1 MLGNRTPRAT
11 LPVPLLEIDLQYEPE
26 ALARVKQHWAATFA
40 HQRKISVYG
49 KRIMARVMEQIK
61 EDDLQLREYYQLRI
75 ASLVE
80 GTDIDVVA
88 AYSFVKKAL
97 YELAHITWEFE
108 SLDSNEWYTRH
119 LLDTTKERRVGVK
132 DGIITI
138 ILNPQLA
145 PYFVQI
151 AGQYSTYK
159 LDGYMNLHSW
169 YSMRFFEILSA
180 FRDTGWWEVSVDEY
194 RLLMDCGPETDRWGA
209 PKKDKKGSPVMK
221 YDDTNVLIKKTVLTA
236 QKELEQTPCAFTYSL
251 VLEASRTGR
260 GRKKITGLRFELLH
274 KQPTVIPASWLTD
287 TILRPTID
295 RLREFKV
302 TDRNIALYLK
312 AMDVSE
318 ARKLVR
324 EWQLKENSQKKIDD
338 KQKYCNAV
346 FVRVGKQ
353 IMDQKKK
360 DALSA
365 RQVVQAAL
373 AFTNE
378 Q

>member
-1 MLGNRTPRAT
+1 MLGNRLPRVT
-11 LPVPLLEIDLQYEPE
+11 LPVPMLELDLQYEPE

-40 HQRKISVYG
+40 HQRRISVYG

-61 EDDLQLREYYQLRI
+61 EDDLQLRDYYQLRV
-75 ASLVE
+75 SSVVE
-80 GTDIDVVA
+80 GTDIDTDT
-88 AYSFVKKAL
+88 AYSFLKKAI
-97 YELAHITWEFE
+97 YELAHVTWEFE
-108 SLDSNEWYTRH
+108 SLDGNEWYIRH
-119 LLDTTKERRVGVK
+119 LLDTTKERRVGFK

-159 LDGYMNLHSW
+159 LDGYMGLHSW

-180 FRDTGWWEVSVDEY
+180 FRDTGWWEVTLEEY
-194 RLLMDCGPETDRWGA
+194 RLLMDCGQELDKYGS
-209 PKKDKKGSPVMK
+209 PKKDRKGNPVMK
-221 YDDTNVLIKKTVLTA
+221 HADTNELIKKTVLGA
-236 QKELEQTPCAFTYSL
+236 QKELERTPCAFVYNPI
-251 VLEASRTGR
+251 LEANRAGR
-260 GRKKITGLRFELLH
+260 GRKKIVGLRFELLH
-274 KQPTVIPASWLTD
+274 KQSTVIPASWLAD
-287 TILRPTID
+287 EILRPVID

-312 AMDVSE
+312 VMEVAE
-318 ARKLVR
+318 ARKLLR

-353 IMDQKKK
+353 ISEQKKK
-360 DALSA
+360 DALLA

-373 AFTNE
+373 GFDKK
-378 Q
+378 